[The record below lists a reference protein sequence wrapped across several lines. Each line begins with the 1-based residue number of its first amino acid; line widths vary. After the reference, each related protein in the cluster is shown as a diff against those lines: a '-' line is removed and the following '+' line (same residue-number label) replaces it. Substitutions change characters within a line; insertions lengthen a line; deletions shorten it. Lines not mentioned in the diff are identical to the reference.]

1 MTLTVS
7 CTTSV
12 VKGTL
17 NFFFFFF
24 SFFSSTLRETSQS
37 TRGDCVSE
45 CESESISRF
54 FFFLFLTF
62 STCSVTDL
70 TLSIIV
76 GSTILVS
83 KADTAGTS
91 ETGVMRCSD
100 SDPIFLSLDFR
111 FFDFFLGGASSIT
124 PTVSS
129 TTPTV
134 SSTTPTVPSTT
145 PTDPSTGGGSRHR
158 FFLFF
163 FSFFHFTSVGTDD
176 VTEGTSGP
184 LTLVFSFGADVFP
197 FAADVFPFAADVF
210 AKGADVFA
218 KGADKFAKGA
228 DVFPFG
234 ADVFSFGAEAFPD
247 GDFPSWR
254 SIRSSL
260 ALGPLC

>member
-37 TRGDCVSE
+37 RRGDCVSE

-62 STCSVTDL
+62 STGSVTDL
-70 TLSIIV
+70 TPSMIV

-91 ETGVMRCSD
+91 ETGLMRCSD
-100 SDPIFLSLDFR
+100 FDPIFLSSDFR

-124 PTVSS
+124 PTVSNTTPTVPLTTPTVPS

-134 SSTTPTVPSTT
+134 PLTTPTGPSTTPTGPSTT
-145 PTDPSTGGGSRHR
+145 PTDPSTGGGSRDR
-158 FFLFF
+158 FF
-163 FSFFHFTSVGTDD
+163 
-176 VTEGTSGP
+176 
-184 LTLVFSFGADVFP
+184 
-197 FAADVFPFAADVF
+197 
-210 AKGADVFA
+210 
-218 KGADKFAKGA
+218 
-228 DVFPFG
+228 
-234 ADVFSFGAEAFPD
+234 
-247 GDFPSWR
+247 
-254 SIRSSL
+254 
-260 ALGPLC
+260 